1 MKKLI
6 KLVIALTIVLGLM
19 PNSVFAQ
26 SNETID
32 KEAGVVIGFDDTFA
46 PFGFKNE
53 AGEHVGFDLDLAAE
67 VFGRMDIE
75 FTFQP
80 IDWSMKETE
89 LNTGNIDM
97 IWNGYSITP
106 EREEVVLFSDSYIEN
121 RQVIIVKADSDVST
135 KVDLAGRFLATQE
148 QSASLEAILADKE
161 FVASIDGATP
171 VTYATFVEVFS
182 DLNNGRVDAIVVDE
196 TMAGYY
202 LEQTGD
208 ADNYHI
214 LEDNFGEEEY
224 GVGFRKSDAEFVAEF
239 NTVLAEMIEDGT
251 FAEIKANWFT
261 EIDAEAATS
270 EDSEETVEDAE

>member
-1 MKKLI
+1 MMKKII
-6 KLVIALTIVLGLM
+6 KLVMALTIVLGVL
-19 PNSVFAQ
+19 PTAVFAQ
-26 SNETID
+26 SNETVD
-32 KEAGVVIGFDDTFA
+32 KEAGVVLGFDDTFA

-53 AGEHVGFDLDLAAE
+53 DGEHVGFDIHLATEA
-67 VFGRMDIE
+67 FKRMDIE
-75 FTFQP
+75 VTFQP

-106 EREEVVLFSDSYIEN
+106 EREEVVLFSDAYIEN
-121 RQVIIVKADSDVST
+121 RQVIIVKADSDVYT
-135 KVDLAGRFLATQE
+135 KTDLAGRFLATQE
-148 QSASLEAILADKE
+148 QSASLEAILADEE
-161 FVASIDGATP
+161 FVQSIDGAAP

-208 ADNYHI
+208 ADNYRI

-224 GVGFRKSDAEFVAEF
+224 GVGFRKSDAEFVEEF
-239 NTVLAEMIEDGT
+239 NEVLTEMIEDGT
-251 FAEIKANWFT
+251 FAKIKSKWFT
-261 EIDAEAATS
+261 DIDAE
-270 EDSEETVEDAE
+270 DAE

>member
-1 MKKLI
+1 MMKKII
-6 KLVIALTIVLGLM
+6 KLVMALTIVLGVL
-19 PNSVFAQ
+19 PTAVFAQ
-26 SNETID
+26 SNETVD
-32 KEAGVVIGFDDTFA
+32 KEAGVVLGFDDTFA

-53 AGEHVGFDLDLAAE
+53 AGEHVGFDIDLATEA
-67 VFGRMDIE
+67 FKRMDIE
-75 FTFQP
+75 VTFQP

-106 EREEVVLFSDSYIEN
+106 EREEVVLFSDAYIEN
-121 RQVIIVKADSDVST
+121 RQVIIVKADSDVYT
-135 KVDLAGRFLATQE
+135 KTDLAGRFLATQE
-148 QSASLEAILADKE
+148 QSASLEAILADEE
-161 FVASIDGATP
+161 FVQSIDGAAP

-208 ADNYHI
+208 ADNYRI

-224 GVGFRKSDAEFVAEF
+224 GVGFRKSDAEFVEEF
-239 NTVLAEMIEDGT
+239 NEVLTEMIEDGT
-251 FAEIKANWFT
+251 FAKIKSKWFT
-261 EIDAEAATS
+261 DIDAE
-270 EDSEETVEDAE
+270 DAE